1 MRIFQS
7 FRDQTKN
14 YIYKMVKA
22 REVKVVHRIFYDEG
36 PTHSCYVAVSLA
48 SMFRAHALT
57 MEYVGN
63 RRVTAVLLF
72 GVRIVLY

>member
-36 PTHSCYVAVSLA
+36 PTHSCYVAVS
-48 SMFRAHALT
+48 
-57 MEYVGN
+57 
-63 RRVTAVLLF
+63 
-72 GVRIVLY
+72 